1 MLKDKNSDRNHLLGR
16 ATPKAKACYMHGR
29 ALALV
34 KLHSELSSLLCLRR
48 RLSTCLASAPLP
60 IGHFHRQ
67 QYRGGGD
74 GRCRCPLAHSLTQC
88 GHLTLS
94 AALAGVFPIKLI
106 APTNRPTNL
115 PPLPS
120 LPSYLT
126 LHRFSPSISAS
137 KEISRL

>member
-1 MLKDKNSDRNHLLGR
+1 
-16 ATPKAKACYMHGR
+16 MHGR

-34 KLHSELSSLLCLRR
+34 KLHSELSSMLCLR
-48 RLSTCLASAPLP
+48 SGGSLP
-60 IGHFHRQ
+60 VWRPPR
-67 QYRGGGD
+67 Y
-74 GRCRCPLAHSLTQC
+74 PLATAIVNNTVSAVTADADAGCWQPTLSLTQC

-115 PPLPS
+115 PPLSP